1 VAEDSGEGGRGTIGR
16 QTYERVRELLADGT
30 LTTRAAFEQVS
41 QETGR
46 SVGTVQTAYYRV
58 ARSLP
63 DGGGVKQRPRSGRR
77 PAASPAP
84 ATARATGRGRG
95 SARRESSDVDA
106 LVKDLLRAVD
116 ALVSRVREV
125 DSGQRE
131 LRDYARRYQ
140 EIQRIAGGL

>member
-1 VAEDSGEGGRGTIGR
+1 MAEDSGEGGRGTIGR
-16 QTYERVRELLADGT
+16 QTYERVRELLAGGN

-41 QETGR
+41 EETGR

-63 DGGGVKQRPRSGRR
+63 GGGGVKQRPRSGRQ
-77 PAASPAP
+77 PSA
-84 ATARATGRGRG
+84 ATARATTTGRGRG
-95 SARRESSDVDA
+95 GARRESSDVDA
-106 LVKDLLRAVD
+106 LVKDVLRAVD
-116 ALVSRVREV
+116 ALVSRVRELE
-125 DSGQRE
+125 SGQRE